1 MMLLKKKS
9 TYNYTKCMFIET
21 TEIKK
26 WGKQNKNH

>member
-21 TEIKK
+21 TEIKV
-26 WGKQNKNH
+26 GKTK